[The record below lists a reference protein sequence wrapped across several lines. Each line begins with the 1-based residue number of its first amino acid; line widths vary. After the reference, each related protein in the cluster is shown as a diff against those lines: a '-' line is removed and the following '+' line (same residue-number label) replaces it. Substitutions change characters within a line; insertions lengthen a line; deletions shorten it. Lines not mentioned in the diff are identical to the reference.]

1 MEKDLNIFD
10 IIYDENNDQ
19 NIIMYNE
26 KNEPVEFEQIA
37 YVPIEDKD
45 YVILKPVE
53 PFENMAE
60 DEALVFEM
68 VEDEKGQDLVFVVDD
83 EVVDNVFDIYNK
95 LYDQMSEEDK

>member
-60 DEALVFEM
+60 DE
-68 VEDEKGQDLVFVVDD
+68 KGQDLVFVVDD